1 MRQRLG
7 EAISCGNLKNQF
19 IQNRFVKTWTREDL
33 FHVEQAEIMFG
44 LLSMDSVAP
53 ARFVFT
59 QTWHVAA
66 SCLALAVKKTA
77 FGGAGPAANAS

>member
-19 IQNRFVKTWTREDL
+19 TQNRFVKTWTREDL

-59 QTWHVAA
+59 QTWHAVA
-66 SCLALAVKKTA
+66 SCLVSAVRTTA
-77 FGGAGPAANAS
+77 CGAAGPAANAS